1 MTTSSSSQQVKSN
14 NSSSKDPTKRKP
26 FGWMEKIKSIS
37 DNKANRIKDAEKA
50 KLKYEKDLA
59 KWNKDQEKLKLDNA
73 SAAEKMKMNWQ
84 KYREEAIKA
93 FSGNYNSN
101 ISQPGQPLPSV
112 PKKPIDPSQQ
122 FNPMQ
127 GESLGP
133 KLASTLSNLGS
144 RHIEGIIKH
153 ASQMRKLNNLIKF
166 IEYAKSK

>member
-1 MTTSSSSQQVKSN
+1 MTTSSSQQSKLN
-14 NSSSKDPTKRKP
+14 NSSAKDPTKRKP
-26 FGWMEKIKSIS
+26 FGWMEKVKSIS
-37 DNKANRIKDAEKA
+37 DNKANRLKDAEKA

-73 SAAEKMKMNWQ
+73 SAAEKMRMNWQ
-84 KYREEAIKA
+84 KYREGAIKA
-93 FSGNYNSN
+93 FSGNYNSS
-101 ISQPGQPLPSV
+101 ITQPGQPLPSV
-112 PKKPIDPSQQ
+112 PQKPQDPSQQ

-133 KLASTLSNLGS
+133 KLASTISNLGS
-144 RHIEGIIKH
+144 KHIEGLIKH